1 MANCEFAADCPYGQV
16 CANTKLVDYGD
27 EQLAEV
33 LIVKSV
39 PSKVC
44 DTNNNLYGEQA
55 DRETLSPYLAQ
66 AGIMSDKS
74 KVFLTSIIRCG
85 IDKKNKELNSSKV
98 YKKALEYCSQHMEH
112 TMARLKNLKVV
123 VTLGSEARDYFC
135 QDKLTITKTAGRQ
148 YKKNYGHGEIS
159 VIPNLNQVAVFMSP
173 ERHENKFRSIFQK
186 ANRILKDEVKSAP
199 FKKKYLTYT
208 EFQEYTKRLLQYY
221 KDGRIVDVAYDI
233 ESSTSYGDDNSLTSL
248 AHSDEEYITGFSL
261 ADEIEETGY
270 YINLYHPRL
279 AEERGKGLSD
289 SEFQL
294 TWKLLKEVM
303 ETIPVYC
310 HNAKFDLLW
319 SFVKLKIDPAKVVL
333 ADDTFAL
340 AFLIFGAKRDTGQ
353 GLGLKEL
360 CKFLFQIDE
369 DWDEAIEIELS
380 KFNRIK
386 DRRLT
391 NIPFKVLSDYGA
403 MDAIAMLFLRRKLK
417 EMMTHPSNSKLHVPY
432 KLLLRAIKVFS
443 QVESNNVPVHAGVL
457 NYLDSSYNQRVSESI
472 RKLNKLPKT
481 QAFFRELYFTE
492 NPDITPEDM
501 EAKLE
506 KSELKIRGN
515 QIKDYIFGF
524 LKCPV
529 YSETDSGKPSL
540 DKAARLKLAKEAPEE
555 YQREAVSLLTDSV
568 EVADQISK
576 YINPIKN
583 QIKSFGGF
591 YPDYNLCSVTTGR
604 LSGLLHTMPSFGDM
618 KYNFISH
625 WADEGG
631 LVFAPDYSQVEVRAF
646 ASLSGDENLKLAYEE
661 GLDIHK
667 FVASKSFGMAY
678 EDVSK
683 LERGRAKGVIFG
695 MLFGQSVWTLAE
707 NLGITEEEAQAIQD
721 SVFLRFPKI
730 KIFIDSVITFGEK
743 NGYVESAVGRKR
755 MLEALK
761 KFKYTRDK
769 MERKRY
775 NAAVRAAQNH
785 PIQSTASDVTLSS
798 IVEMHDR
805 IKASGMKSKFLG
817 TVHDSI
823 EISVHPSEIIKII
836 KMIKIVCEDDL
847 PNRFD
852 WLNGVPYRMD
862 IEGGVSWGNCV
873 DWEIEKYDDDGGGVF
888 EISGRDMGVKS
899 IMESFEKNKYFN
911 AVMTNMEVTEDKPE
925 TDPKRVFNGIIYTS
939 STHKVKGI
947 LTLTRTDYDR

>member
-1 MANCEFAADCPYGQV
+1 MGNCEFAADCPYGKV
-16 CANTKLVDYGD
+16 TKNTKLTDFGD
-27 EQLAEV
+27 PKNAEILV
-33 LIVKSV
+33 VKGI

-44 DTNNNLYGEQA
+44 DTKSNLYGEEA
-55 DRETLSPYLAQ
+55 DQTLARYLSQ
-66 AGIMSDKS
+66 TGIMDDKS
-74 KVFLTSIIRCG
+74 KVFLTSLIRCG
-85 IDKKNKELNSSKV
+85 IDKKSKDLMSAKT
-98 YKKALEYCSQHMEH
+98 YKSALSYCSQHMEH
-112 TMARLKNLKVV
+112 AMARLNNLKVV
-123 VTLGSEARDYFC
+123 VPLGKESRDYFC
-135 QDKLTITKTAGRQ
+135 QDKLTITKTVGKQ
-148 YKKNYGHGEIS
+148 YKKNYGHGEVS
-159 VIPNLNQVAVFMSP
+159 VIPNLNPVTVFMSP
-173 ERHENKFRSIFQK
+173 ERNDTKFRSVFQK
-186 ANRILKDEVKSAP
+186 INRVLKDEAKAAP

-208 EFQEYTKRLLQYY
+208 EFSEYSERLLQYY
-221 KDGRIVDVAYDI
+221 KDGRIKDLAYDI
-233 ESSTSYGDDNSLTSL
+233 ESSTAYGDDNSLTSL
-248 AHSDEEYITGFSL
+248 AHSEDEYVTGFSI
-261 ADEIEETGY
+261 ADEVEETGY

-279 AEERGKGLSD
+279 AEERGKGLSN

-294 TWKLLKEVM
+294 TWKILKELL

-319 SFVKLKIDPAKVVL
+319 SFVKLKINPDKVVL

-360 CKFLFQIDE
+360 CKLLFQIDE
-369 DWDEAIEIELS
+369 DWDEAIELELF
-380 KFNRIK
+380 KFNRIR

-391 NIPFKVLSDYGA
+391 NIPFKVLADYGA

-417 EMMTHPSNSKLHVPY
+417 EMMDKPNNSNIVTPY

-443 QVESNNVPVHAGVL
+443 QVESNNVPVHKGVL
-457 NYLDSSYNQRVSESI
+457 EYLDSSYNKRAKEAMRQ
-472 RKLNKLPKT
+472 LNQLPKT
-481 QAFFRELYFTE
+481 QEFFRNIYFSE
-492 NPDITPEDM
+492 NPEITPEEM
-501 EAKLE
+501 AHKLDNCAL
-506 KSELKIRGN
+506 SIRGK
-515 QIKDYIFGF
+515 QIKEYTFGF

-529 YSETDSGKPSL
+529 HKETDTGQPSL
-540 DKAARLKLAKEAPEE
+540 DKESRLKLATEAPHD
-555 YQREAVSLLTDSV
+555 YQRDAMRLLTESV
-568 EVADQISK
+568 EVSDQISK

-583 QIKSFGGF
+583 QIKTFGGF

-646 ASLSGDENLKLAYEE
+646 ASLSGDENLKKAYEE

-667 FVASKSFGMAY
+667 FVASKSFNIEY
-678 EDVSK
+678 ENVTK

-695 MLFGQSVWTLAE
+695 MLYGQSVWTLAE
-707 NLGITEEEAQAIQD
+707 NLGCSEEEAQAVQD
-721 SVFLRFPKI
+721 SVFLKFPKI
-730 KIFIDSVITFGEK
+730 KVFIDKVIAFGEK
-743 NGYVESAVGRKR
+743 NGYVESALGRKR
-755 MLEALK
+755 MLSALMK
-761 KFKYTRDK
+761 YKYTKDK
-769 MERKRY
+769 NERKLY
-775 NAAVRAAQNH
+775 NGAVRAAQNH

-805 IKASGMKSKFLG
+805 IKSSGMRSKFLG

-823 EISVHPSEIIKII
+823 EISVHPSEIVDII
-836 KMIKIVCEDDL
+836 KMIKVVCEDDL

-873 DWEIEKYDDDGGGVF
+873 DWEIERYDSDGGGTF

-899 IMESFEKNKYFN
+899 IMESFEKNKYFT
-911 AVMTNMEVTEDKPE
+911 ASMTNVEVVEDVPE
-925 TDPKRVFNGIIYTS
+925 TDPDRVFNGIIYTS

-947 LTLTRTDYDR
+947 LTITRTDYDR